1 MSASEMHLGADLRKV
16 YFAGAHTPYGR
27 YNALMSS
34 SAQSKLTDS
43 PWFWVYLF
51 GAAALIAMFLI
62 GNKADT
68 VQAQRDGNF
77 TRRQAS
83 LERQAGKV
91 PPAAS
96 ESESQTELQ
105 EPRYVDFTIFY
116 GIIGAVTVFAWIMHW
131 RQFLQRRSLSPP
143 QQASA

>member
-1 MSASEMHLGADLRKV
+1 MASE
-16 YFAGAHTPYGR
+16 AHV
-27 YNALMSS
+27 
-34 SAQSKLTDS
+34 KLSDS

-62 GNKADT
+62 GQKADT

-77 TRRQAS
+77 TRRQVS
-83 LERQAGKV
+83 LERQAGRV
-91 PPAAS
+91 STVVS
-96 ESESQTELQ
+96 ESEAQSEVP

>member
-1 MSASEMHLGADLRKV
+1 MP
-16 YFAGAHTPYGR
+16 F
-27 YNALMSS
+27 
-34 SAQSKLTDS
+34 SAQPKLSDS

-83 LERQAGKV
+83 LDRQAGKTLAD
-91 PPAAS
+91 PQPAAAA
-96 ESESQTELQ
+96 
-105 EPRYVDFTIFY
+105 EPGDERYVDFTIFY
-116 GIIGAVTVFAWIMHW
+116 GIIGAVTVFAWVMHW
-131 RQFLQRRSLSPP
+131 RQYLQRRSHLPS
-143 QQASA
+143 QQAPA

>member
-1 MSASEMHLGADLRKV
+1 MS
-16 YFAGAHTPYGR
+16 
-27 YNALMSS
+27 
-34 SAQSKLTDS
+34 DS

-77 TRRQAS
+77 TRRQLS
-83 LERQAGKV
+83 LERQAADVAPGEQAV
-91 PPAAS
+91 D
-96 ESESQTELQ
+96 TEAINDRP

-116 GIIGAVTVFAWIMHW
+116 GIIGAITVFAWVMHW
-131 RQFLQRRSLSPP
+131 RQFLNRRSPSLS

>member
-1 MSASEMHLGADLRKV
+1 MLAACPRYNEVMSAPMHSPAR
-16 YFAGAHTPYGR
+16 
-27 YNALMSS
+27 
-34 SAQSKLTDS
+34 LTDS

-83 LERQAGKV
+83 LDRQAGKTIADS
-91 PPAAS
+91 PPASDS
-96 ESESQTELQ
+96 EPVEE
-105 EPRYVDFTIFY
+105 RYVDFTIFY
-116 GIIGAVTVFAWIMHW
+116 GIIGAVTVFAWVMHW
-131 RQFLQRRSLSPP
+131 RQYLHSRSHLPS
-143 QQASA
+143 QQAPA

>member
-1 MSASEMHLGADLRKV
+1 MP
-16 YFAGAHTPYGR
+16 AGQA
-27 YNALMSS
+27 
-34 SAQSKLTDS
+34 KLSDS

-83 LERQAGKV
+83 LERQAGTAV
-91 PPAAS
+91 PQPAA
-96 ESESQTELQ
+96 TEDDPQ
-105 EPRYVDFTIFY
+105 EERYVDFTVFY
-116 GIIGAVTVFAWIMHW
+116 FIIGAITVFAWIMHW
-131 RQFLQRRSLSPP
+131 RQFLQRRSPSSPAHQIP
-143 QQASA
+143 A